1 MSERTNGKQKKNGK
15 AGGVKL
21 QSRMSRKVLIPVI
34 CLVIIAIISAVIG
47 HRNLKSMY
55 QASNEITSVYMTK
68 TAQLNEISDKFK
80 EMEILAYSMCVT
92 KSTND
97 RASMLEQSAAT
108 KEEINSL
115 LEQLDQMAVT
125 EDEKSRV
132 KNITAYYQGFTDA
145 YQKVTDSIENG
156 NKTQAQEYC
165 NLELFKAAN
174 KLSDELASYI
184 EFYNADV
191 DRVVANQSTVYDS
204 GNYANLIVIGL
215 IVVSLIASLYIT
227 IFKVV
232 RPIRKTSKE
241 LKVIVKDMQ
250 SGHADLTKRLTVK
263 GNDEIAELAS
273 GMNVFLDTL
282 QKVLGKIATN
292 SNAIGDVVQN
302 VGRSV
307 ETANTNAY
315 DVSAVMEELS
325 ATMEEVSSSAAT
337 VTDNISNVND
347 EVISIADDSKAMN
360 EYASTMQERA
370 EELKQ
375 KAVNNQENTSRMIAG
390 IIESLKSAIEESTS
404 VRHVNE
410 LTEEILSVSSQT
422 NLLALNASIEAARA
436 GEQGRGFA
444 VVADEIRKLADDTRS
459 SIDSITQ
466 LLKGVTDLANHTSDL
481 VRRSVDAVSEQAKYI
496 EAADGSFQT
505 IAGAVEELSGDMK
518 QLDKLSGNLDASN
531 NSIIDGL
538 ANQQAAS
545 EEIAANA
552 QSSADLCET
561 NLNELNG
568 VIDELNE
575 IAKIIGS
582 LRAADLEE
590 INKMLDETTVQT
602 VSRDTTDYSDYF
614 SEDDGQEAEAP
625 ASASAEEDDAEESES
640 EETEPAETDSTE
652 ETEPVETDPTED
664 ASEETC
670 EDSEDTQAG
679 IDEAY
684 ESWEDAEDSGE
695 NSGIEENRDEEAAEE
710 DEEISED
717 PETEDDTEYDADTD
731 EEDSDQE

>member
-15 AGGVKL
+15 AGGVNL

-108 KEEINSL
+108 KEEINGL

-132 KNITAYYQGFTDA
+132 QNITAYYQGFTDA

-250 SGHADLTKRLTVK
+250 SGHADLTKRVTVK

-273 GMNVFLDTL
+273 GMNVFLGTL
-282 QKVLGKIATN
+282 QEVLGKIATN

-325 ATMEEVSSSAAT
+325 ATMEEVSSSATT

-360 EYASTMQERA
+360 DYASTMQERA

-436 GEQGRGFA
+436 GEAGKGFA
-444 VVADEIRKLADDTRS
+444 VVTANNIQSINAQVTDAVEKLSDSANQLVTYIDDT
-459 SIDSITQ
+459 IMPDYDSFVKTGEQ
-466 LLKGVTDLANHTSDL
+466 YRTDATYVNSTMDHFEERANSLKEVVL
-481 VRRSVDAVSEQAKYI
+481 V
-496 EAADGSFQT
+496 
-505 IAGAVEELSGDMK
+505 MK
-518 QLDKLSGNLDASN
+518 QSVEDIYTEIEESAKGIANAAENTDILVENMDKVKKKMET
-531 NSIIDGL
+531 
-538 ANQQAAS
+538 NQQ
-545 EEIAANA
+545 I
-552 QSSADLCET
+552 
-561 NLNELNG
+561 
-568 VIDELNE
+568 
-575 IAKIIGS
+575 
-582 LRAADLEE
+582 
-590 INKMLDETTVQT
+590 
-602 VSRDTTDYSDYF
+602 
-614 SEDDGQEAEAP
+614 
-625 ASASAEEDDAEESES
+625 
-640 EETEPAETDSTE
+640 
-652 ETEPVETDPTED
+652 
-664 ASEETC
+664 
-670 EDSEDTQAG
+670 
-679 IDEAY
+679 
-684 ESWEDAEDSGE
+684 
-695 NSGIEENRDEEAAEE
+695 
-710 DEEISED
+710 
-717 PETEDDTEYDADTD
+717 
-731 EEDSDQE
+731 SDQLKAESDRFQGISDNLML

>member
-108 KEEINSL
+108 KEEINGL

-132 KNITAYYQGFTDA
+132 QNITAYYQGFTDA

-250 SGHADLTKRLTVK
+250 SGHADLTKRVTVK

-282 QKVLGKIATN
+282 QEVLGKIATN

-325 ATMEEVSSSAAT
+325 ATMQDISDNASRINENTESVAGEVKSIAEKTIEINQYTKEMKEHAEAMEHAARENMDT
-337 VTDNISNVND
+337 TGAKVND
-347 EVISIADDSKAMN
+347 IVSVLS
-360 EYASTMQERA
+360 Q
-370 EELKQ
+370 
-375 KAVNNQENTSRMIAG
+375 
-390 IIESLKSAIEESTS
+390 AIEDSNS
-404 VRHVNE
+404 VNQVDN
-410 LTEEILSVSSQT
+410 LTNDILNIASQT

-436 GEQGRGFA
+436 GDAGKGFA
-444 VVADEIRKLADDTRS
+444 VVASEISQLAAASQEAANNIQSINAIVITAVHNLADNANGLVEYMNEKILPEFQKFVESGGAYHDKATFIESVMADFEAKTDSLQNSMDEIANSVNTIS
-459 SIDSITQ
+459 HAIEE
-466 LLKGVTDLANHTSDL
+466 GVSG
-481 VRRSVDAVSEQAKYI
+481 VVS
-496 EAADGSFQT
+496 AADSTQVLVSDMDKISKKMDENFA
-505 IAGAVEELSGDMK
+505 IAEGLKKETSVFT
-518 QLDKLSGNLDASN
+518 KL
-531 NSIIDGL
+531 
-538 ANQQAAS
+538 
-545 EEIAANA
+545 
-552 QSSADLCET
+552 
-561 NLNELNG
+561 
-568 VIDELNE
+568 
-575 IAKIIGS
+575 
-582 LRAADLEE
+582 
-590 INKMLDETTVQT
+590 
-602 VSRDTTDYSDYF
+602 
-614 SEDDGQEAEAP
+614 
-625 ASASAEEDDAEESES
+625 
-640 EETEPAETDSTE
+640 
-652 ETEPVETDPTED
+652 
-664 ASEETC
+664 
-670 EDSEDTQAG
+670 
-679 IDEAY
+679 
-684 ESWEDAEDSGE
+684 
-695 NSGIEENRDEEAAEE
+695 
-710 DEEISED
+710 
-717 PETEDDTEYDADTD
+717 
-731 EEDSDQE
+731 

>member
-1 MSERTNGKQKKNGK
+1 M
-15 AGGVKL
+15 
-21 QSRMSRKVLIPVI
+21 
-34 CLVIIAIISAVIG
+34 
-47 HRNLKSMY
+47 
-55 QASNEITSVYMTK
+55 
-68 TAQLNEISDKFK
+68 
-80 EMEILAYSMCVT
+80 
-92 KSTND
+92 
-97 RASMLEQSAAT
+97 
-108 KEEINSL
+108 
-115 LEQLDQMAVT
+115 
-125 EDEKSRV
+125 
-132 KNITAYYQGFTDA
+132 
-145 YQKVTDSIENG
+145 TDSIENG

-250 SGHADLTKRLTVK
+250 SGHADLTKRVTVK

-282 QKVLGKIATN
+282 QEVLGKIATN

-325 ATMEEVSSSAAT
+325 ATMEEVSSSATT

-360 EYASTMQERA
+360 DYASTMQERA

-436 GEQGRGFA
+436 GEAGKGFA
-444 VVADEIRKLADDTRS
+444 VVADEIRKLADSTRETANNIQ
-459 SIDSITQ
+459 SINAQ
-466 LLKGVTDLANHTSDL
+466 VTD
-481 VRRSVDAVSEQAKYI
+481 
-496 EAADGSFQT
+496 
-505 IAGAVEELSGDMK
+505 AVEKLSDSANQLVTYIDDTIMPDYDSFVKTGEQYRTDATYVNSTMDHFEERANSLKEVVLVMK
-518 QLDKLSGNLDASN
+518 QSVEDISTAIEESAKGIANAAENTDILVENMEKVKKKMET
-531 NSIIDGL
+531 
-538 ANQQAAS
+538 NQQ
-545 EEIAANA
+545 I
-552 QSSADLCET
+552 
-561 NLNELNG
+561 
-568 VIDELNE
+568 
-575 IAKIIGS
+575 
-582 LRAADLEE
+582 
-590 INKMLDETTVQT
+590 
-602 VSRDTTDYSDYF
+602 
-614 SEDDGQEAEAP
+614 
-625 ASASAEEDDAEESES
+625 
-640 EETEPAETDSTE
+640 
-652 ETEPVETDPTED
+652 
-664 ASEETC
+664 
-670 EDSEDTQAG
+670 
-679 IDEAY
+679 
-684 ESWEDAEDSGE
+684 
-695 NSGIEENRDEEAAEE
+695 
-710 DEEISED
+710 
-717 PETEDDTEYDADTD
+717 
-731 EEDSDQE
+731 SDQLKAESDRFQGISDNLML